1 MTVKT
6 ETVAETGRPITKD
19 PDRHVVWTNNFVARE
34 ERTRRNRHRSF
45 IIWLTGLSGSGKTT
59 IARELERR
67 LFDTG
72 YQVMVLDGDNVR
84 HGLNSDLGFSA
95 ADRAEN
101 IRRIGETAGLFVRA
115 GMITIAAFI
124 SPYRD
129 DRRRVRQLVPDSDF
143 VEVYLDCSLE
153 ECERRDAKGLYLKAR
168 AGIIKN
174 FTGIDAPYEQPD
186 SPEITVNTE
195 ELSVAESTERLFHF
209 LKESGYL

>member
-6 ETVAETGRPITKD
+6 EAVAETGRPIAED
-19 PDRHVVWTNNFVARE
+19 PDRHVVWANNFVARE

-101 IRRIGETAGLFVRA
+101 IRRIG
-115 GMITIAAFI
+115 
-124 SPYRD
+124 
-129 DRRRVRQLVPDSDF
+129 
-143 VEVYLDCSLE
+143 
-153 ECERRDAKGLYLKAR
+153 
-168 AGIIKN
+168 
-174 FTGIDAPYEQPD
+174 
-186 SPEITVNTE
+186 
-195 ELSVAESTERLFHF
+195 
-209 LKESGYL
+209 